1 MRKKTKIIC
10 TIGPA
15 SESPAGL
22 KKLVKGGAN
31 VFRLNF
37 SHGDHAE
44 HAKRIQD
51 IRALREEMDCPIG
64 IMLDTKGPEIRIKT
78 FEKTPVELVEGN
90 LFTLTTRD
98 VVGTE
103 EIVSITYDGL
113 PADVAPGTVIL
124 IDDGLV
130 AMEVVE
136 IKDGTDIV
144 CKVKNGGQ
152 LSNRKGVNVPGVDVK
167 LPSVTEKDIDDILFG
182 IEQGIDFIAASF
194 IRKAQDVLE
203 IRQLLQE
210 NGGDGIQIISKIE
223 CHQAIV
229 NIEEIAKASDAVMVA
244 RGDLGVEV
252 PLQQV
257 PIFQKEI
264 IQLCKSIGR
273 PVITATQMLDSMIR
287 NPRPTRAE
295 VNDVASSVYDGCDA
309 VMLSGET
316 AAGKYPVEAL
326 TTMSSICQHVE
337 NHARILPS
345 STMEKSEYNI
355 TDAVSHACCECAK
368 DVNAKAIV
376 TSTSSGYTAKMIA
389 KFRPECRIIATTPNK
404 SVYHKLSLTWGVLP
418 VLSKQSTSTDEML
431 VDAVNTAKQTGL
443 VHDGDVVVISAG
455 VPLGVSG
462 TTNLLKVSM
471 VGDVLVRGK
480 GIGNG
485 TVRGHVCVA
494 KTLEDCKEMNSRS
507 ILIVKETDDRYLPY
521 MKLARAIVC
530 EDANIS
536 GHTAAFAVQ
545 QGKPAIIGAMGI
557 TELLKTDES
566 VSLDIN
572 RGRVFK
578 RS

>member
-15 SESPAGL
+15 SESPAVL

-51 IRALREEMDCPIG
+51 IQTLRKEMNMPIG

-78 FEKTPVELVEGN
+78 FQQTPVELAEGDT
-90 LFTLTTRD
+90 FTLTTRD
-98 VVGTE
+98 VEGTKK
-103 EIVSITYDGL
+103 IVSITYEGL
-113 PADVAPGTVIL
+113 PQDVQPGTVIL

-130 AMEVVE
+130 AMEVLEV
-136 IKDGTDIV
+136 KDGTDIV

-167 LPSVTEKDIDDILFG
+167 LPSITEKDIDDILFG
-182 IEQGIDFIAASF
+182 IQQGIDFIAASF

-210 NGGDGIQIISKIE
+210 NGGEGIQIISKIE

-326 TTMSSICQHVE
+326 STMASICQHVE

-345 STMEKSEYNI
+345 SSMEKEEYNI
-355 TDAVSHACCECAK
+355 TDAVSHACCECAR

-389 KFRPECRIIATTPNK
+389 KFRPECRIIATTPSE
-404 SVYHKLSLTWGVLP
+404 SVYNKLSLTWGVTP
-418 VLSKQSTSTDEML
+418 IVAPQSTSTDEML
-431 VDAVNTAKQTGL
+431 KQSVETAKLTGL

-471 VGDVLVRGK
+471 VGDVLVRGR

-494 KTLEDCKEMNSRS
+494 KTLEDCASMSSRD
-507 ILIVKETDDRYLPY
+507 ILVVKETDDRYLPY
-521 MKLARAIVC
+521 MKMARAIVC
-530 EDANIS
+530 ENS
-536 GHTAAFAVQ
+536 NVSSHTAVYAIK
-545 QGKPAIIGAMGI
+545 QGKPAIIGALGI
-557 TELLKTDES
+557 TEQLKTGDS
-566 VSLDIN
+566 VSLDIS
-572 RGRVFK
+572 RGRVFR

>member
-15 SESPAGL
+15 SESPAVL

-51 IRALREEMDCPIG
+51 IQTLRKEMNMPIG

-78 FEKTPVELVEGN
+78 FQQTPVELVEGDT
-90 LFTLTTRD
+90 FTLTTRD
-98 VVGTE
+98 VEGTK
-103 EIVSITYDGL
+103 EIVSITYEGL
-113 PADVAPGTVIL
+113 PQDVQPGTVIL

-130 AMEVVE
+130 AMEVLEV
-136 IKDGTDIV
+136 KDGTDIV

-167 LPSVTEKDIDDILFG
+167 LPSITEKDIDDILFG
-182 IEQGIDFIAASF
+182 IQQGIDFIAASF

-210 NGGDGIQIISKIE
+210 NGGEGIQIISKIE

-309 VMLSGET
+309 VMLSGKRQP
-316 AAGKYPVEAL
+316 G
-326 TTMSSICQHVE
+326 SI
-337 NHARILPS
+337 P
-345 STMEKSEYNI
+345 
-355 TDAVSHACCECAK
+355 
-368 DVNAKAIV
+368 
-376 TSTSSGYTAKMIA
+376 
-389 KFRPECRIIATTPNK
+389 
-404 SVYHKLSLTWGVLP
+404 
-418 VLSKQSTSTDEML
+418 
-431 VDAVNTAKQTGL
+431 
-443 VHDGDVVVISAG
+443 
-455 VPLGVSG
+455 
-462 TTNLLKVSM
+462 
-471 VGDVLVRGK
+471 
-480 GIGNG
+480 
-485 TVRGHVCVA
+485 
-494 KTLEDCKEMNSRS
+494 
-507 ILIVKETDDRYLPY
+507 
-521 MKLARAIVC
+521 
-530 EDANIS
+530 
-536 GHTAAFAVQ
+536 
-545 QGKPAIIGAMGI
+545 
-557 TELLKTDES
+557 
-566 VSLDIN
+566 
-572 RGRVFK
+572 
-578 RS
+578 

>member
-1 MRKKTKIIC
+1 MRKKTKVIC

-15 SESPAGL
+15 SESPAIL
-22 KKLVKGGAN
+22 EKLVEGGAN

-37 SHGDHAE
+37 SHGDHEE
-44 HAKRIQD
+44 HAKRIRD
-51 IRALREEMDCPIG
+51 IRALREKMGLPIG

-78 FEKTPVELVEGN
+78 FKQPPVTLAEGE
-90 LFTLTTRD
+90 LFTLTTREVEGD
-98 VVGTE
+98 QS
-103 EIVSITYDGL
+103 IVSITYAGL
-113 PADVAPGTVIL
+113 PQDVEPGTMIL

-130 AMEVVE
+130 AMEVAEV
-136 IKDGTDIV
+136 KNGTDVV
-144 CKVKNGGQ
+144 CQVKNGGQ

-167 LPSVTEKDIDDILFG
+167 LPSITDKDIDDILFG

-210 NGGDGIQIISKIE
+210 HGGEGIQIISKIE

-264 IQLCKSIGR
+264 IQLCKSLGR

-326 TTMSSICQHVE
+326 ETMASICQHVE
-337 NHARILPS
+337 NHAQILPS
-345 STMEKSEYNI
+345 STMEKEEYNI
-355 TDAVSHACCECAK
+355 TDAVSHACCECAS

-389 KFRPECRIIATTPNK
+389 KFRPGCRIIATTPK
-404 SVYHKLSLTWGVLP
+404 ESVYNKLSLTWGVTP
-418 VLSKQSTSTDEML
+418 ILSEQSTSTDEMFKQS
-431 VDAVNTAKQTGL
+431 VEAAKKTGL

-471 VGDVLVRGK
+471 VGDVLVRGR
-480 GIGNG
+480 GIGTG
-485 TVRGHVCVA
+485 TVRGRVCVA
-494 KTLEDCKEMNSRS
+494 KSLEDCITLSSRD
-507 ILIVKETDDRYLPY
+507 ILVVKETDDRYLPF
-521 MKLARAIVC
+521 MKMARAIVC
-530 EDANIS
+530 ENNNVS
-536 GHTAAFAVQ
+536 SHTAAYALK

-557 TELLKTDES
+557 TEMLKTNDS

>member
-1 MRKKTKIIC
+1 M
-10 TIGPA
+10 
-15 SESPAGL
+15 
-22 KKLVKGGAN
+22 
-31 VFRLNF
+31 
-37 SHGDHAE
+37 
-44 HAKRIQD
+44 
-51 IRALREEMDCPIG
+51 PIG

-78 FEKTPVELVEGN
+78 FQQTPVELAEGDT
-90 LFTLTTRD
+90 FTLTTRD
-98 VVGTE
+98 VEGTK
-103 EIVSITYDGL
+103 EIVSITYEGL
-113 PADVAPGTVIL
+113 PQDVQPGTVIL

-130 AMEVVE
+130 AMEVLEV
-136 IKDGTDIV
+136 KDGTDIV

-167 LPSVTEKDIDDILFG
+167 LPSITEKDIDDILFG
-182 IEQGIDFIAASF
+182 IQQGIDFIAASF

-210 NGGDGIQIISKIE
+210 NGGEGIQIISKIE

-326 TTMSSICQHVE
+326 STMASICQHVE

-345 STMEKSEYNI
+345 SSMEKEEYNI
-355 TDAVSHACCECAK
+355 TDAVSHACCECAR
-368 DVNAKAIV
+368 DVSAKAIV

-389 KFRPECRIIATTPNK
+389 KFRPECRIIATTPSE
-404 SVYHKLSLTWGVLP
+404 SVYNKLSLTWGVTP
-418 VLSKQSTSTDEML
+418 IVAPQSTSTDEML
-431 VDAVNTAKQTGL
+431 KQSVETAKLTGL

-471 VGDVLVRGK
+471 VGDVLVRGR

-485 TVRGHVCVA
+485 TVRGYVCVA
-494 KTLEDCKEMNSRS
+494 KTLEDCASMSSRD
-507 ILIVKETDDRYLPY
+507 ILVVKETDDRYLPY
-521 MKLARAIVC
+521 MKMARAIVC
-530 EDANIS
+530 ENS
-536 GHTAAFAVQ
+536 NVSSHTAVYAIK
-545 QGKPAIIGAMGI
+545 QGKPAIIGALGI
-557 TELLKTDES
+557 TEQLKTGDS
-566 VSLDIN
+566 VSLDIS
-572 RGRVFK
+572 RGRVFR

>member
-15 SESPAGL
+15 SESPAVL

-51 IRALREEMDCPIG
+51 IQTLRKEMNMPIG

-78 FEKTPVELVEGN
+78 FQQTPVELVEGDT
-90 LFTLTTRD
+90 FTLTTRD
-98 VVGTE
+98 VEGTKK
-103 EIVSITYDGL
+103 IVSITYEGL
-113 PADVAPGTVIL
+113 PQDVQPGTVIL

-130 AMEVVE
+130 AMEVLEV
-136 IKDGTDIV
+136 KDGTDIV

-167 LPSVTEKDIDDILFG
+167 LPSITEKDIDDILFG
-182 IEQGIDFIAASF
+182 IQQGIDFIAASF

-210 NGGDGIQIISKIE
+210 NGGEGIQIISKIE

-326 TTMSSICQHVE
+326 STMASICQHVE

-345 STMEKSEYNI
+345 SSMEKEEYNI
-355 TDAVSHACCECAK
+355 TDAVSHACCECAR
-368 DVNAKAIV
+368 DVSAKAIV

-389 KFRPECRIIATTPNK
+389 KFRPECRIIATTPSE
-404 SVYHKLSLTWGVLP
+404 SVYNKLSLTWGVTP
-418 VLSKQSTSTDEML
+418 IVAPQSTSTDEML
-431 VDAVNTAKQTGL
+431 KQSVDC
-443 VHDGDVVVISAG
+443 
-455 VPLGVSG
+455 
-462 TTNLLKVSM
+462 LLYTS
-471 VGDVLVRGK
+471 D
-480 GIGNG
+480 
-485 TVRGHVCVA
+485 A
-494 KTLEDCKEMNSRS
+494 A
-507 ILIVKETDDRYLPY
+507 DD
-521 MKLARAIVC
+521 
-530 EDANIS
+530 
-536 GHTAAFAVQ
+536 
-545 QGKPAIIGAMGI
+545 
-557 TELLKTDES
+557 
-566 VSLDIN
+566 
-572 RGRVFK
+572 
-578 RS
+578 